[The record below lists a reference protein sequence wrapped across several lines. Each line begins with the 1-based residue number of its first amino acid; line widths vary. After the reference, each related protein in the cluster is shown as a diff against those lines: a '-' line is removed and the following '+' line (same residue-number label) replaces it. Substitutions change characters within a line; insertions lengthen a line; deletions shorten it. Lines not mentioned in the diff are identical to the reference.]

1 MQTTTAPAAIHAER
15 TQRHGADFIPLC
27 VPHLS
32 GAEWDYVKDCLDSNW
47 VSSVGPYVGR
57 FERAL
62 ADRIGM
68 AHAIATVNGTAALHV
83 ALLACGIEPEDEV
96 ILPTLTFIAPANAIR
111 YCGAWPIFFD
121 VDPANWQ
128 IDVGLVEVF
137 LRDQCVAG
145 GGVLRNRRTGRRIAA
160 MLPVHVLGHPVDIE
174 PLAALARRYGIKLV
188 EDATEALG
196 SRYKDRA
203 VGAHG
208 DAACFSFNGN
218 KLITTGGGGM
228 IVTADAEIAERAYYL
243 TTQAKDD
250 PLEYIHNE
258 IGFNY
263 RLTNVQAAI
272 GCAQIELLD
281 SYIDKKH
288 AIAARY
294 RAGLPGLAAQGQAS
308 WAQSNC
314 WLYTVL
320 LAMADRR
327 EVLRGLGAQGI
338 QTRPLW
344 QPLHTSRAHQGAEAV
359 LSGTADR
366 VHARALSLPSSVG
379 LSESDQNRVIAAIR
393 ALAPEAA

>member
-1 MQTTTAPAAIHAER
+1 MQTITAPAAISAER
-15 TQRHGADFIPLC
+15 RQRDDADFIPLC
-27 VPHLS
+27 VPHLG
-32 GAEWDYVKDCLDSNW
+32 GAEWTYVKDCLDSNW

-62 ADRIGM
+62 ADRLGI
-68 AHAIATVNGTAALHV
+68 AHAVAAVNGTAALHI

-96 ILPTLTFIAPANAIR
+96 IVPTLTFIAPANAVR

-121 VDPANWQ
+121 VDPTTWQ
-128 IDVGLVEVF
+128 IDVNLVEVF

-145 GGVLRNRRTGRRIAA
+145 GGVLRNPRTGRRIAA
-160 MLPVHVLGHPVDIE
+160 IVPVHVLGHPVDIE
-174 PLAALARRYGIKLV
+174 PLVTLARQYGLKVV

-203 VGAHG
+203 VGTHG

-228 IVTADAEIAERAYYL
+228 IVTGDAKIAERAYYL

-250 PLEYIHNE
+250 PVEYIHNE

-263 RLTNVQAAI
+263 RLTNVQSAI
-272 GCAQIELLD
+272 GCAQLELLERH
-281 SYIDKKH
+281 IEKKR

-294 RAGLPGLAAQGQAS
+294 RAGLPGLVAQGQAA
-308 WAQSNC
+308 WAQSIC
-314 WLYTVL
+314 WLHTVL
-320 LAMADRR
+320 LPTDRR
-327 EVLRGLGAQGI
+327 EVLRGLDAANI

-344 QPLHTSRAHQGAEAV
+344 QPLHMSRAHPGAQSILTGAAE
-359 LSGTADR
+359 R
-366 VHARALSLPSSVG
+366 VHTAALSLPSSVG
-379 LSESDQNRVIAAIR
+379 LSEADQDRVIGAVQRLVRKAA
-393 ALAPEAA
+393 